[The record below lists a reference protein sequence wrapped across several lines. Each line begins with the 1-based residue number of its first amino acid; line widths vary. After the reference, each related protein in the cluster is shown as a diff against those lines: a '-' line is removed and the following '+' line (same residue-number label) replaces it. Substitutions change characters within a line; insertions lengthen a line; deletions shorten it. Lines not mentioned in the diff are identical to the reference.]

1 MEKLKNG
8 DNSKSITFQRNDF
21 NEVIRILLFSLIG
34 IVIFFVPIKINNQF
48 ETVIYHLSYY
58 IENKI
63 SSIIEISLIFF
74 VMLSTLRDILN
85 KEKSFFSNLSIFI
98 RLLTLLILISF
109 ILGKEDFFIRDDK
122 FLLVM
127 RDLIYNLVILL
138 PVSAIFMPFLLEY
151 GLIEIVESYTNKIM
165 KKTFKVSGKV
175 FLNFLVYLLVDT
187 VCGAFFTYRLYK
199 DGKLRERE
207 ACITILNFS
216 VLSLPLTFD
225 LCNKF
230 NINRWKLIL
239 LEIVFLIICNVIISR
254 IFPLKKKKQRYYVKA
269 GYKDISCK
277 RNRMKVAI
285 KKRIIRGNNKNIMAY
300 SMSYLNDL
308 IYILMDLIPNIILV
322 FFLGSIIFNTP
333 FIIDKLNEILI
344 LIIKPLHLPNS
355 DIISSIS
362 NISFF
367 SNIIGIKVINEDIFY
382 VTKIIL
388 SLIIT
393 LQGISISFLI
403 PFINK
408 TIFPL
413 NAKEII
419 IVILER
425 YAIILFLSSTIY
437 YFYLNYII

>member
-74 VMLSTLRDILN
+74 VMLSTLRNILN

-165 KKTFKVSGKV
+165 KKTFKEYS
-175 FLNFLVYLLVDT
+175 FISFIS
-187 VCGAFFTYRLYK
+187 GAFST
-199 DGKLRERE
+199 
-207 ACITILNFS
+207 
-216 VLSLPLTFD
+216 LT
-225 LCNKF
+225 K
-230 NINRWKLIL
+230 
-239 LEIVFLIICNVIISR
+239 
-254 IFPLKKKKQRYYVKA
+254 
-269 GYKDISCK
+269 
-277 RNRMKVAI
+277 
-285 KKRIIRGNNKNIMAY
+285 
-300 SMSYLNDL
+300 YL
-308 IYILMDLIPNIILV
+308 
-322 FFLGSIIFNTP
+322 
-333 FIIDKLNEILI
+333 
-344 LIIKPLHLPNS
+344 
-355 DIISSIS
+355 
-362 NISFF
+362 
-367 SNIIGIKVINEDIFY
+367 
-382 VTKIIL
+382 
-388 SLIIT
+388 
-393 LQGISISFLI
+393 
-403 PFINK
+403 
-408 TIFPL
+408 
-413 NAKEII
+413 
-419 IVILER
+419 
-425 YAIILFLSSTIY
+425 
-437 YFYLNYII
+437 